1 MPDEPSKPLDTDSE
15 RDAGGK
21 FAKGNKGGPGRARL
35 PEAVRDMMV
44 AATPKAA
51 QALIAALDAS
61 TGEAGEP
68 DHEVR
73 MKAANYIMD
82 RIYGKPTQAVV
93 GEDGGPIRVDMGLL
107 EHLQRLIGG

>member
-21 FAKGNKGGPGRARL
+21 FTKGNKGGPGRARL

-51 QALIAALDAS
+51 QALIAALDADS
-61 TGEAGEP
+61 GEGTP

-82 RIYGKPTQAVV
+82 RIYGKAAQAVV
-93 GEDGGPIRVDMGLL
+93 GDDGGPIRVDMGLL
-107 EHLQRLIGG
+107 EQLQRLVGG